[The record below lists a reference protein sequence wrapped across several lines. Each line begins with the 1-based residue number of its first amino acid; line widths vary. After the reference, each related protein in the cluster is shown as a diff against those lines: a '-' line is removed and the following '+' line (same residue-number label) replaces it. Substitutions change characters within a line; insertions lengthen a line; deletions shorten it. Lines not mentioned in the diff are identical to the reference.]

1 METALITRQNQI
13 RTRDGT
19 GLRKRG
25 TDTVKAIL
33 KASEEIF
40 VEGGYQN
47 LTMRGI
53 AQRADISLSNLTYY
67 FKNKDD
73 LFQTLMD
80 GVTARYADQLERT
93 VKKYPDDPK
102 ERFNAYLS
110 YLLKDCRR
118 PKTRAFFYHFW
129 AVSTHDPFVS
139 SMRERSYE
147 LFFNLT
153 RELCL
158 ALNPDVPDRVLNQR
172 TYLLLSLIEGMHVIY
187 GNQRKMPKSLDR
199 IENEF
204 LKQANSIAC
213 SP

>member
-1 METALITRQNQI
+1 METVSETRQYQL

-25 TDTVKAIL
+25 TDRVRAIL
-33 KASEEIF
+33 KAAEDIF
-40 VEGGYQN
+40 LDGGYQN
-47 LTMRGI
+47 LTMRSI

-67 FKNKDD
+67 FKTKDD

-80 GVTARYADQLERT
+80 GVTARYADQLGRT
-93 VKKYPDDPK
+93 IKKYPDDPK
-102 ERFNAYLS
+102 ERFNAYMS

-118 PKTRAFFYHFW
+118 PRTRAFFYHFW

-158 ALNPDVPDRVLNQR
+158 ALNPDVPDEVLNQR

-187 GNQRKMPKSLDR
+187 GNQGKMPETLGR

-204 LKQANSIAC
+204 LKQANLIAC

>member
-1 METALITRQNQI
+1 METALITRQKLI

-19 GLRKRG
+19 ALRKRG
-25 TDTVKAIL
+25 TNRVKAIL

-40 VEGGYQN
+40 LEGGYQN
-47 LTMRGI
+47 LTMRSI
-53 AQRADISLSNLTYY
+53 AQRANISLSNLTYY

-80 GVTARYADQLERT
+80 GVTARYSDQLERIF
-93 VKKYPDDPK
+93 KIYPDDPK
-102 ERFNAYLS
+102 ERFDAYMS

-118 PKTRAFFYHFW
+118 PKSRAFFYHFW
-129 AVSTHDPFVS
+129 AVSTHNRFVS
-139 SMRERSYE
+139 SMRERSYG
-147 LFFNLT
+147 LFFSQI

-158 ALNPDVPDRVLNQR
+158 ALNPDLSDEVLEQR
-172 TYLLLSLIEGMHVIY
+172 SYLIMSLVEGMHVIY
-187 GNQRKMPKSLDR
+187 GNHRKMSVSLGQ

-204 LKQANSIAC
+204 LKQANLLAC